1 MLGAFQ
7 TLYSCHQPTNIPSG
21 PTRTLKMECH
31 THEGTSHLPKHN
43 PSCDMLNLYDRSTLI
58 ARIHDQLWIEEVL
71 GPQQRKRW
79 YNGEYIFNVSSNAI
93 DEHCEKRY
101 AR

>member
-1 MLGAFQ
+1 
-7 TLYSCHQPTNIPSG
+7 
-21 PTRTLKMECH
+21 
-31 THEGTSHLPKHN
+31 
-43 PSCDMLNLYDRSTLI
+43 MLNLYDRSTLI
-58 ARIHDQLWIEEVL
+58 ARIHDQLWIEEIL

-93 DEHCEKRY
+93 DQHCEKRY

>member
-1 MLGAFQ
+1 MKVEAIYAS
-7 TLYSCHQPTNIPSG
+7 T
-21 PTRTLKMECH
+21 
-31 THEGTSHLPKHN
+31 N

-58 ARIHDQLWIEEVL
+58 ARIHDQLWIAEIL

-79 YNGEYIFNVSSNAI
+79 YNGEYIFDVFSKAI
-93 DEHCEKRY
+93 DQHCEKRY